1 MKPEMLNGSEI
12 RIATEKTTNALEILK
27 KVTEISLI
35 LLATVMIIL
44 VFWGIDKGIN
54 LVDESFY
61 LQGYQAGQEKIVTL
75 IAFTLLVISRL
86 FGWLTN
92 VIQFRILS
100 IVLTVISSII
110 FTLGFYRFMKYVY
123 PNKRIVLRLFTLLV
137 WFVGVGFCWC
147 IAIPLT
153 FSYNIFVQVVLMT
166 IAGLFLYLLSFENTN
181 QMIFRLWL
189 IEATIGFLTAM
200 VLLVKPPSAILIV
213 ATNVCFI
220 AILLY
225 RDRSITFKNSPFI
238 PFLIGILSG
247 LVVVLFG
254 LHTFSDFKYSF
265 TSNQNIASHD
275 IRDVVIRS
283 IKDIYLIF
291 QQIFSISWLYIV
303 TFFLIVFQKSHI
315 LNNRKLKLVNIFV
328 IGWIIIFFVINNF
341 KDVYLNSIYGSL
353 PLGGFIFTGIFLSV
367 LLIARPVL
375 NTDES
380 VKKIY
385 KNKFPNIRKI
395 LAVVL
400 LVILPFVGSLGT
412 NNHLQFQIWIH
423 IAPWCGVIVI
433 LLQELENDRKFQFIG
448 WGIFIIFAFWL
459 SGRWVDNYLYKP
471 YGLSN
476 PS

>member
-275 IRDVVIRS
+275 IRDVVI
-283 IKDIYLIF
+283 
-291 QQIFSISWLYIV
+291 
-303 TFFLIVFQKSHI
+303 T
-315 LNNRKLKLVNIFV
+315 
-328 IGWIIIFFVINNF
+328 
-341 KDVYLNSIYGSL
+341 
-353 PLGGFIFTGIFLSV
+353 
-367 LLIARPVL
+367 
-375 NTDES
+375 
-380 VKKIY
+380 
-385 KNKFPNIRKI
+385 
-395 LAVVL
+395 
-400 LVILPFVGSLGT
+400 
-412 NNHLQFQIWIH
+412 
-423 IAPWCGVIVI
+423 
-433 LLQELENDRKFQFIG
+433 
-448 WGIFIIFAFWL
+448 
-459 SGRWVDNYLYKP
+459 
-471 YGLSN
+471 
-476 PS
+476 